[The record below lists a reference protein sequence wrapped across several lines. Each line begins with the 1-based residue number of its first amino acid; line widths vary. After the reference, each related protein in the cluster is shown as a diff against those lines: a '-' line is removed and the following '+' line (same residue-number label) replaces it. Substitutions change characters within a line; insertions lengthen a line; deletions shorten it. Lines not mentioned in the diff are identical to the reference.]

1 MIDRFDLEQ
10 HIMQAWITS
19 EDLDLFLWKLMDSPD
34 EMTEDEIANMLI
46 GIKTIHDAR
55 MNKLWNT
62 FEELV
67 SLGKITS

>member
-67 SLGKITS
+67 SLRKITS

>member
-55 MNKLWNT
+55 MRKLWNT
-62 FEELV
+62 FEELL
-67 SLGKITS
+67 SLGKITN